1 MNTCIKCKIYSW
13 DMITKYDLCY
23 YCYMG
28 YKSEMSY
35 SKSEMSYSKSEI
47 IKNL

>member
-1 MNTCIKCKIYSW
+1 MNTCVKCKIYSW

-28 YKSEMSY
+28 YKSDNK
-35 SKSEMSYSKSEI
+35 KSV
-47 IKNL
+47 IKLKNKMLY